1 MCYQS
6 PMLRWAGWGWH
17 VVAWVIVGASGWVTH
32 QFGVVPGLVFL
43 VVCAIAAQVVY
54 RASR

>member
-1 MCYQS
+1 
-6 PMLRWAGWGWH
+6 MLRWAGWGWQM
-17 VVAWVIVGASGWVTH
+17 VAWVTLGASGWVTH

-43 VVCAIAAQVVY
+43 VVCAIAAQVAY

>member
-1 MCYQS
+1 MCYHL
-6 PMLRWAGWGWH
+6 PMLRWAGWGWQ

-32 QFGVVPGLVFL
+32 QFGVVSGLVFL
-43 VVCAIAAQVVY
+43 VVCAIAAQVAY